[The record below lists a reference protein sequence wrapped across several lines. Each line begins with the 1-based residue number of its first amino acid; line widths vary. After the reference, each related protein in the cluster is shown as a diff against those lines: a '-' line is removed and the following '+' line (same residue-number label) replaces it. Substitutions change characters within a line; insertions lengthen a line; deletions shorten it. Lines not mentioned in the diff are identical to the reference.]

1 MTKRNPKAKRRCKYS
16 RRERA
21 DLSLTSGVRS
31 LDTKCKLDTA
41 PGVHGAR
48 RGRET
53 DYGVQLREKQKVRR
67 IYGVLERQ
75 FVNYYKKA
83 TRLKGAKGE
92 NLLKLLESRLDNV
105 VYKMGFGATR
115 AMARQLVSHRAIL
128 VNGKIVNIPSYLVSP
143 GDVISIKE
151 RAKTQLRIQNALTLA
166 QARQSCSWLEVDVS
180 NLTGTFKNMPER
192 MDLPPDINEKLIVEL
207 YSK

>member
-1 MTKRNPKAKRRCKYS
+1 MARYIGPRCKLS
-16 RRERA
+16 RREKA

-53 DYGVQLREKQKVRR
+53 EYGTQLREKQKVRR
-67 IYGVLERQ
+67 IYGILERQ
-75 FVNYYKKA
+75 FRNYFKKA
-83 TRLKGAKGE
+83 ARLKGSTGE

-105 VYKMGFGATR
+105 VYKMGFASTR
-115 AMARQLVSHRAIL
+115 AEARQMVSHRAIQ
-128 VNGKIVNIPSYLVSP
+128 VNGKIVNIPSYLVMP

-151 RAKTQLRIQNALTLA
+151 GAKSQDRIARALTLA
-166 QARQSCSWLEVDVS
+166 QARQGCSWLEVDI
-180 NLTGTFKNMPER
+180 NDLKGTYKQVPDR
-192 MDLPPDINEKLIVEL
+192 TDLPPDINEKLIVEL

>member
-1 MTKRNPKAKRRCKYS
+1 MTKRNPKAKRRCKFS

-41 PGVHGAR
+41 PGMHGAR

-67 IYGVLERQ
+67 IYGVMERQ
-75 FVNYYKKA
+75 FRNCFKKA
-83 TRLKGAKGE
+83 SRLKGAKGE

-115 AMARQLVSHRAIL
+115 AMARQLVSHKAIQ
-128 VNGKIVNIPSYLVSP
+128 VNGRTVNIPSFTVSP
-143 GDVISIKE
+143 GDIVSVKE
-151 RAKTQLRIQNALTLA
+151 RAKQQLRIQAALTLA
-166 QARQSCSWLEVDVS
+166 EVRQPCSWLEVDVTA
-180 NLTGTFKNMPER
+180 LKGTFKSIPER
-192 MDLPPDINEKLIVEL
+192 SDLPTDINENLVVEL